1 MFDNFRK
8 FREIALE
15 MCENARMDWEDLRHL
30 AAVGRQGS
38 LSGAARALGVD
49 HATVGRRVAALEART
64 GLRLLERRG
73 RGTTLTE
80 AGERVAALAF
90 DMEDRVLAVERLAH
104 AERQPL
110 AAEVVVSAPPSLA
123 MFMLAE
129 SLVDLRRVQPS
140 ITVTLRGE
148 ASLVSLTR
156 READLTLRLQ
166 APSEPTSVARK
177 VGEMAYGLYCATD
190 YPHGPDDDWS
200 LVSYDAEMNRL
211 PQQEWLRAFAAG
223 RPVSFRSNDMS
234 ILQPAARA
242 GLGVVLL
249 PCFMAD
255 GDLGLRRWSS
265 VAPPNRGLWLAV
277 HEDLRRS
284 AAVRAVGDH
293 LAMVIHRE
301 RSRLL
306 GV

>member
-1 MFDNFRK
+1 
-8 FREIALE
+8 
-15 MCENARMDWEDLRHL
+15 MCENAGMDWEDLRHL
-30 AAVGRQGS
+30 AAVGRIGS

-73 RGTTLTE
+73 RGTALTE

-90 DMEDRVLAVERLAH
+90 DMEDRVLAVERLAQ
-104 AERQPL
+104 AERQPPI
-110 AAEVVVSAPPSLA
+110 AEVVVSVPPALA

-129 SLVDLRRVQPS
+129 SLADLRRSQPS

-148 ASLVSLTR
+148 AALVSLTR
-156 READLTLRLQ
+156 READLTLSLQ

-177 VGEMAYGLYCATD
+177 VGEMAYGLYAAVD
-190 YPHGPDDDWS
+190 YPHGPDGDWS
-200 LVSYDAEMNRL
+200 LVSYDAEMDRL
-211 PQQEWLRAFAAG
+211 PQQEWLRGFAAG
-223 RPVSFRSNDMS
+223 RPVGFRSNDMS

-242 GLGVVLL
+242 GLGVALL

-255 GDLGLRRWSS
+255 RDPGMRRWSDD
-265 VAPPNRGLWLAV
+265 APPRRGLWLAV

-284 AAVRAVGDH
+284 AAVRTVADH
-293 LAMVIHRE
+293 LAAALHRH
-301 RSRLL
+301 RDRLL
-306 GV
+306 GL

>member
-1 MFDNFRK
+1 
-8 FREIALE
+8 
-15 MCENARMDWEDLRHL
+15 MDWEDLRHL
-30 AAVGRQGS
+30 AAVGRVGS

-90 DMEDRVLAVERLAH
+90 DMEDRVLAVERLAQ
-104 AERQPL
+104 AERQPS
-110 AAEVVVSAPPSLA
+110 AVEVVVSVPPSLA
-123 MFMLAE
+123 MFMLVD
-129 SLVDLRRVQPS
+129 SLADLRRAQPS
-140 ITVTLRGE
+140 IAVTLRGE
-148 ASLVSLTR
+148 AALVSLTR

-166 APSEPTSVARK
+166 APSEATSVARK
-177 VGEMAYGLYCATD
+177 LCDMAYGLYAAAD
-190 YPHGPDDDWS
+190 YPHGPDGDWS
-200 LVSYDAEMNRL
+200 LVSYDAEMDRL
-211 PQQEWLRAFAAG
+211 PQQEWLKAFAAG
-223 RPVSFRSNDMS
+223 RSVGFRSNDMS

-255 GDLGLRRWSS
+255 GDPSLRRWSNDK
-265 VAPPNRGLWLAV
+265 PPNRGLWLAV

-293 LAMVIHRE
+293 LAAVIHHHRD
-301 RSRLL
+301 RLL
-306 GV
+306 GVTSTSAG

>member
-1 MFDNFRK
+1 
-8 FREIALE
+8 
-15 MCENARMDWEDLRHL
+15 MDWEDLRHL

-73 RGTTLTE
+73 RGTALTE

-90 DMEDRVLAVERLAH
+90 DMEDRVLAVERLAQ
-104 AERQPL
+104 AERRPL

-177 VGEMAYGLYCATD
+177 VGEMAYGLYAAVD

-200 LVSYDAEMNRL
+200 LVSYDAEMSRL
-211 PQQEWLRAFAAG
+211 TQQEWLRAFAAD
-223 RPVSFRSNDMS
+223 RPVSFRSNDMGV
-234 ILQPAARA
+234 LQPAARA

-255 GDLGLRRWSS
+255 GDPGLRRWSS
-265 VAPPNRGLWLAV
+265 AAPPNRGLWLAV

-293 LAMVIHRE
+293 LAMAIHRE

>member
-1 MFDNFRK
+1 MC
-8 FREIALE
+8 EIAG
-15 MCENARMDWEDLRHL
+15 MDWEDLRHL
-30 AAVGRQGS
+30 AAVGRVGS

-90 DMEDRVLAVERLAH
+90 DMEDRALAVERLAQ
-104 AERQPL
+104 AERQPPVV
-110 AAEVVVSAPPSLA
+110 EVVVSVPPSLA
-123 MFMLAE
+123 MFMLVD
-129 SLVDLRRVQPS
+129 SLADLRRAQPS

-148 ASLVSLTR
+148 AALVSLAR

-166 APSEPTSVARK
+166 ASSEATSVARK
-177 VGEMAYGLYCATD
+177 LGELAYGLYAAAD
-190 YPHGPDDDWS
+190 YPHGPGGDWS
-200 LVSYDAEMNRL
+200 LVSYDAEMDRL
-211 PQQEWLRAFAAG
+211 PQQDWLKTFAAG
-223 RPVSFRSNDMS
+223 RPVGFRSNDMS

-242 GLGVVLL
+242 GLGVALL

-255 GDLGLRRWSS
+255 GDPSLRRWSS
-265 VAPPNRGLWLAV
+265 DKPPNRGLWLAV

-284 AAVRAVGDH
+284 TAVRAVGDH
-293 LAMVIHRE
+293 LAQVIYHHRD
-301 RSRLL
+301 RLL
-306 GV
+306 GAASTSA

>member
-1 MFDNFRK
+1 
-8 FREIALE
+8 
-15 MCENARMDWEDLRHL
+15 MDWEDLRHL
-30 AAVGRQGS
+30 AAVGRVGS

-49 HATVGRRVAALEART
+49 HATVGRRVAALETRT

-73 RGTTLTE
+73 RGTALTE

-90 DMEDRVLAVERLAH
+90 DMEDRVLAVERLAQ
-104 AERQPL
+104 AERQPSV
-110 AAEVVVSAPPSLA
+110 AEVVVSAPPSLA

-129 SLVDLRRVQPS
+129 SLADLRRVQPS

-148 ASLVSLTR
+148 ASPMSLTR

-177 VGEMAYGLYCATD
+177 VGEMAYGLYAAVD
-190 YPHGPDDDWS
+190 YPHGPDGDWS
-200 LVSYDAEMNRL
+200 LVSYDAEMSRL
-211 PQQEWLRAFAAG
+211 TQQEWLRAFAAG
-223 RPVSFRSNDMS
+223 RPVSFRSNDMGV
-234 ILQPAARA
+234 LQPAARA

-255 GDLGLRRWSS
+255 GDPGLRRWSN
-265 VAPPNRGLWLAV
+265 VAPPSRGLWLAV

-293 LAMVIHRE
+293 LAAVIHRG
-301 RSRLL
+301 RDRLL

>member
-1 MFDNFRK
+1 
-8 FREIALE
+8 
-15 MCENARMDWEDLRHL
+15 MCENAGMDWEDLRHL
-30 AAVGRQGS
+30 AAVGRIGS

-90 DMEDRVLAVERLAH
+90 DMEDRVLAVERLAQ
-104 AERQPL
+104 AERQPT
-110 AAEVVVSAPPSLA
+110 AVEVVVSVPPSLA
-123 MFMLAE
+123 MFMLAD
-129 SLVDLRRVQPS
+129 SLADLRRAQPS

-148 ASLVSLTR
+148 AALVSLTR

-177 VGEMAYGLYCATD
+177 LGELAYGLYAAAD
-190 YPHGPDDDWS
+190 YPHRPDGDWS
-200 LVSYDAEMNRL
+200 LVSYDAEMDHL
-211 PQQEWLRAFAAG
+211 PQQEWLKTFAAG
-223 RPVSFRSNDMS
+223 RLVGFRSNDMS

-242 GLGVVLL
+242 GLGVALL

-255 GDLGLRRWSS
+255 GDPGLRRWSS
-265 VAPPNRGLWLAV
+265 DKPPNRGLWLAV

-293 LAMVIHRE
+293 LAEVIHHHRD
-301 RSRLL
+301 RLL
-306 GV
+306 GVASTSTA

>member
-1 MFDNFRK
+1 
-8 FREIALE
+8 
-15 MCENARMDWEDLRHL
+15 MDWEDLRHL
-30 AAVGRQGS
+30 AAVGRVGS

-73 RGTTLTE
+73 RGTALTE

-90 DMEDRVLAVERLAH
+90 DMEDRVLAVERLAR
-104 AERQPL
+104 AEGQPP

-129 SLVDLRRVQPS
+129 SLAELRCAQPS

-156 READLTLRLQ
+156 READLSLRLQ

-177 VGEMAYGLYCATD
+177 VGEMAYGLYAAAD
-190 YPHGPDDDWS
+190 YPHEPDGDWS
-200 LVSYDAEMNRL
+200 LVSYDAEMDRL
-211 PQQEWLRAFAAG
+211 PPQEWLRAFAAG
-223 RPVSFRSNDMS
+223 RPVSLRSNDMS
-234 ILQPAARA
+234 ILRPAARA
-242 GLGVVLL
+242 GLGVVML

-255 GDLGLRRWSS
+255 GEPGLRRWSS
-265 VAPPNRGLWLAV
+265 AAPPNRGLWLAV

-293 LAMVIHRE
+293 LAAVIHRE
-301 RSRLL
+301 RHHLL
-306 GV
+306 GL

>member
-1 MFDNFRK
+1 
-8 FREIALE
+8 

-30 AAVGRQGS
+30 AAVGRVGS

-73 RGTTLTE
+73 RGTALTQ

-90 DMEDRVLAVERLAH
+90 DMEDRVLAIERLAR
-104 AERQPL
+104 AEGQPL
-110 AAEVVVSAPPSLA
+110 ATEVVVSAPPSLA
-123 MFMLAE
+123 MFMLAQ
-129 SLVDLRRVQPS
+129 SLAELRRVQPS

-177 VGEMAYGLYCATD
+177 VGEMAYGLYAAVD
-190 YPHGPDDDWS
+190 YPHGPDGDWS
-200 LVSYDAEMNRL
+200 LVSYDAEMDRL
-211 PQQEWLRAFAAG
+211 PSQAWLRTFAAG
-223 RPVSFRSNDMS
+223 RPVSFRSNDMGV
-234 ILQPAARA
+234 LRPAARA
-242 GLGVVLL
+242 GLGVVVL

-255 GDLGLRRWSS
+255 GESGLRRWSS
-265 VAPPNRGLWLAV
+265 AAPPNRGLWLAV

-284 AAVRAVGDH
+284 AAVRTVGDH
-293 LAMVIHRE
+293 LAAVIHRE
-301 RSRLL
+301 RGRLL
-306 GV
+306 GLSCDD

>member
-1 MFDNFRK
+1 
-8 FREIALE
+8 

-30 AAVGRQGS
+30 AAVGRLGS

-73 RGTTLTE
+73 RGTALTQ

-90 DMEDRVLAVERLAH
+90 DMEDRVLAVERLVQ
-104 AERQPL
+104 AERQPPRV
-110 AAEVVVSAPPSLA
+110 EVVVSAPPALA
-123 MFMLAE
+123 MFMLAGG
-129 SLVDLRRVQPS
+129 LATLRREQPS

-166 APSEPTSVARK
+166 APDEPTSVARK
-177 VGEMAYGLYCATD
+177 VGEMAYALYAAVD
-190 YPHGPDDDWS
+190 YPHGPDGDWA
-200 LVSYDAEMNRL
+200 LVSYDAEMDRL
-211 PQQEWLRAFAAG
+211 PQQAWLRAFAAG
-223 RPVSFRSNDMS
+223 RPVSFRSNDMA

-255 GDLGLRRWSS
+255 PDPGLRRWSGA
-265 VAPPNRGLWLAV
+265 APPNRGLWLAV
-277 HEDLRRS
+277 HEDLRRL

-293 LAMVIHRE
+293 LAAVIHQQRD
-301 RSRLL
+301 RLL

>member
-1 MFDNFRK
+1 
-8 FREIALE
+8 
-15 MCENARMDWEDLRHL
+15 MDWEDLRHL

-73 RGTTLTE
+73 RGTALTE

-90 DMEDRVLAVERLAH
+90 DMEDRVLAVERLAQ
-104 AERQPL
+104 AERQP
-110 AAEVVVSAPPSLA
+110 AAVEVVVSAPPSLA

-129 SLVDLRRVQPS
+129 SLVDLRRALPS

-177 VGEMAYGLYCATD
+177 VGEMAYGLYAAVD
-190 YPHGPDDDWS
+190 YPHGPDGDWS
-200 LVSYDAEMNRL
+200 LVSYDAEMSRL
-211 PQQEWLRAFAAG
+211 TQQEWLRAFAAG
-223 RPVSFRSNDMS
+223 RPVSFRSNDMGV
-234 ILQPAARA
+234 LQPAARA
-242 GLGVVLL
+242 GLGVALL

-255 GDLGLRRWSS
+255 GDPGLRRWSG

-293 LAMVIHRE
+293 LAAVIHRE
-301 RSRLL
+301 RGRLL

>member
-1 MFDNFRK
+1 
-8 FREIALE
+8 
-15 MCENARMDWEDLRHL
+15 MDWEDLRHL

-73 RGTTLTE
+73 RGTALTE

-90 DMEDRVLAVERLAH
+90 DMEDRVLAVERLAQ
-104 AERQPL
+104 AERQP
-110 AAEVVVSAPPSLA
+110 AAVEVVVSAPPSLA
-123 MFMLAE
+123 MFMLAG
-129 SLVDLRRVQPS
+129 SLVELHRAQPS

-156 READLTLRLQ
+156 RAADLTLRLQ
-166 APSEPTSVARK
+166 APSEPTSVGRK
-177 VGEMAYGLYCATD
+177 VGEMAYGLYAATD
-190 YPHGPDDDWS
+190 YPHGPDGDWS
-200 LVSYDAEMNRL
+200 LVSYDAEMDRL

-223 RPVSFRSNDMS
+223 RPVSFRGNDMS

-255 GDLGLRRWSS
+255 GDPGLRRWSS
-265 VAPPNRGLWLAV
+265 AAPPHRGLWLAV

-293 LAMVIHRE
+293 LAAVIRRE
-301 RSRLL
+301 RDRLL